1 MEVMFRL
8 ATLVLLGLS
17 FSSAYRPLQPQ
28 VVRNF
33 PNVSTKAVGEPLY
46 LTPYI
51 ESGDIETG
59 RAMSSVDTSLLMG
72 IDAQMESYSG
82 FLTVDPDN
90 NGNMFFWFFPA
101 ENEPSTAPVVIW
113 LQGGPGG
120 SSMFG
125 LLKLHGP
132 ILTTVD
138 ENDVLTGVAEN
149 PSSWHKKHNMLYIDN
164 PVGAGFSYSN
174 KMPTTQD
181 EVTDNLY
188 EFLQQWYTLF
198 PEYQSNPFYPFGE
211 SYAGKFVPSLTKRII
226 EMNGSE
232 DVININLAGMGI
244 GDGWMSPYHNA
255 RYANFLY
262 QVGLV
267 DGNQRDD
274 CLIQE
279 SQTQALIDLG
289 QYYDAWESW
298 SIEFDY
304 FLTRMGCEYYYNI
317 AECPYIPSEDNYEDF
332 CNLESTR
339 EAIHVGNLPF
349 PSGGNVY
356 YSMINV
362 FMETGMHDIEF
373 ILDQGIRT
381 LIYDGNFDII
391 CNHSGILDMLA
402 DMQWT
407 GKEAYEKAVRSVY
420 TQNGTGDVIGYLTS
434 ADSLRLLVVRNA
446 GHMVPLSQP
455 PYAQQMIEEFTS
467 GAM

>member
-1 MEVMFRL
+1 MKV
-8 ATLVLLGLS
+8 LVLVSVLLCASLS
-17 FSSAYRPLQPQ
+17 QAYRPLRPQ
-28 VVRNF
+28 VFRSF
-33 PNVSTKAVGEPLY
+33 PNVSQDAVGEPLY

-51 ESGDIETG
+51 ESGDVDTG
-59 RAMSSVDTSLLMG
+59 KALSSVDSTMLMG
-72 IDAQMESYSG
+72 LDSEIESYSG
-82 FLTVDPDN
+82 FLTVDAEN
-90 NGNMFFWFFPA
+90 NGNMFFWFVPA
-101 ENEPSTAPVVIW
+101 ESEPSTAPVVIW

-164 PVGAGFSYSN
+164 PVGAGFSFSN
-174 KMPTTQD
+174 KMPSTQK

-211 SYAGKFVPSLTKRII
+211 SYAGKFVPSLSKKIH
-226 EMNGSE
+226 EMNEAGG
-232 DVININLAGMGI
+232 DIININLAGMGI

-255 RYANFLY
+255 RYADFLY

-267 DGNQRDD
+267 DPNQRDD
-274 CLIQE
+274 CIIME

-289 QYYDAWESW
+289 QYYEAWQSW
-298 SIEFDY
+298 NQEFNY
-304 FLTRMGCEYYYNI
+304 FLTRMNCNYYYNI
-317 AECPYIPSEDNYEDF
+317 AECPNIPSENNYEDF

-339 EAIHVGNLPF
+339 EAIHVGNLPY

-356 YSMINV
+356 GSMLDV

-373 ILDQGIRT
+373 LLDLGYKT

-402 DMQWT
+402 DMQWI
-407 GKEAYEKAVRSVY
+407 GKESYEKAVRSVY
-420 TQNGTGDVIGYLTS
+420 TQDGTGDVIGYLTS

-467 GAM
+467 GRM